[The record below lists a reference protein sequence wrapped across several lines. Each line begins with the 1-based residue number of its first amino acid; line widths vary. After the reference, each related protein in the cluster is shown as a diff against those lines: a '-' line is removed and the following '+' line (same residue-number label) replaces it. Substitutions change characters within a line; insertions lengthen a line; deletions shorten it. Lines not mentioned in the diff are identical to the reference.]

1 MIYYVTNQPSLI
13 SSPYYTVIT
22 SEESLNIIKDWKCA
36 QADSETT
43 GLDPHIDTLLLF
55 QLGSIDGE
63 TQIVIDCTTVDI
75 KIYKEFLESVYL
87 EFHNG
92 KFDLQFLYSAGI
104 VPRKVYDT
112 MIVEQL
118 LYLGYPSGAISYSLK
133 AVAERRLGVSL
144 DKTVRGKIIWKGVDD
159 EVILYAANDV
169 KYLHQIMRSQSRDF
183 SFQRCRIG
191 AKLECDCVPAMAYL
205 EWCGIKLDE
214 AKWKAKM
221 DKDKANLCSAKDK
234 LNKFVVSNNYKQFF
248 HIDTQG
254 DLWEGFNDN
263 PIVDIN
269 WDSPAQVIKF
279 AKFLGFDTTVQ
290 DKKTGEDKDS
300 VLEKHLKMQDG
311 VNDEFLKLYFD
322 YKEYS
327 KVCSSFGQGHLNAI
341 NPITRRIHT
350 DYHQLGAASGRMSC
364 GNIQGNPSIA
374 RMKKLPQSE
383 CIYPNIQ
390 QLPNDPITRGCFVA
404 EKGNLFCSCDYS
416 AQEARVAADVY
427 NDQALKDIFLKGID
441 SHSMYA
447 KVFFKKELEGID
459 VKDVKKLRP
468 DLRQKAKSP
477 EFALNYGGG
486 YPAIMAA
493 LKCSKEEAELIIK
506 NYEEGFK
513 GTAEFARK
521 ASKFVREHG
530 YVLINP
536 ITGHKMYWWDWKQW
550 KERSKKFTQEFWE
563 DYKKNHK
570 GTGDEVAKEVS
581 VHFKAAS
588 KWDRMGR
595 NAPCQGTS
603 AIMTKTALIN
613 LFKYILENNLFGVVK
628 IVAVVHDE
636 ISIEYPETMPEM
648 AKKLEEFMEESA
660 KIYCTSVPIPAVA
673 EVDTCWKH

>member
-1 MIYYVTNQPSLI
+1 MQ
-13 SSPYYTVIT
+13 
-22 SEESLNIIKDWKCA
+22 
-36 QADSETT
+36 
-43 GLDPHIDTLLLF
+43 
-55 QLGSIDGE
+55 
-63 TQIVIDCTTVDI
+63 
-75 KIYKEFLESVYL
+75 
-87 EFHNG
+87 
-92 KFDLQFLYSAGI
+92 
-104 VPRKVYDT
+104 
-112 MIVEQL
+112 
-118 LYLGYPSGAISYSLK
+118 
-133 AVAERRLGVSL
+133 
-144 DKTVRGKIIWKGVDD
+144 
-159 EVILYAANDV
+159 
-169 KYLHQIMRSQSRDF
+169 SQSKDF
-183 SFQRCRIG
+183 NFTKKCRVG

-214 AKWKAKM
+214 SKWKAKM

-269 WDSPAQVIKF
+269 WDSPAQVIRF
-279 AKFLGFDTTVQ
+279 ARFLGFNTTIQ

-300 VLEKHLKMQDG
+300 VLEKHLKMQEG
-311 VNDEFLKLYFD
+311 INDEFLKLYFD

-341 NPITRRIHT
+341 NPITGRIHT
-350 DYHQLGAASGRMSC
+350 DYHQLGASSGRMSC
-364 GNIQGNPSIA
+364 GNNLGNPSIA

-468 DLRQKAKSP
+468 DLRQKAKGP

-536 ITGHKMYWWDWKQW
+536 ITGHKMYWYDWEQW

-563 DYKKNHK
+563 DYRENHK
-570 GTGDEVAKEVS
+570 GTGDEIAKEVS
-581 VHFKAAS
+581 MHFKAAS

-628 IVAVVHDE
+628 IVAAVHDE
-636 ISIEYPETMPEM
+636 LSIEYPETMPEM
-648 AKKLEEFMEESA
+648 ARKLEEFMEESA

-673 EVDTCWKH
+673 EVDLFWRH